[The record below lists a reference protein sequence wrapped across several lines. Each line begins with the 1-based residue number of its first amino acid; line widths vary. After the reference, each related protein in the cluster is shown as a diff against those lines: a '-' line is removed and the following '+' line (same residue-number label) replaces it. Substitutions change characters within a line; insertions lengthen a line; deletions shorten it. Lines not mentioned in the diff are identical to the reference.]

1 MIARTTRAL
10 LAGMVALGI
19 FSMAPAA
26 SAGGNEVIKEGSCS
40 GSTDWKLK
48 LKDEDGGIEVEF
60 EVDSNVSGQDWK
72 VKIFQNGDKIYN
84 KTRTTHGASGSFEVN
99 IVADDTPGVDKFRG
113 RAKNP
118 NTGELCVGKAQF

>member
-1 MIARTTRAL
+1 MIGKTVRTL
-10 LAGMVALGI
+10 LAGMIVLAV
-19 FSMAPAA
+19 FAMAPAA
-26 SAGGNEVIKEGSCS
+26 SAGGAEVIREGQCS
-40 GSTDWKLK
+40 DSSDWKLK
-48 LKDEDGGIEVEF
+48 LKNEDSGIEVEF

-99 IVADDTPGVDKFRG
+99 IVADDTSGVDKFRG

-118 NTGELCVGKAQF
+118 DTGELCVGKAEI

>member
-1 MIARTTRAL
+1 MFGKTARTM
-10 LAGMVALGI
+10 LAGTVVLAVLAI
-19 FSMAPAA
+19 APAA
-26 SAGGNEVIKEGSCS
+26 SAGGEVTKQGSCS
-40 GSTDWKLK
+40 DSTDWKLK
-48 LKDEDGGIEVEF
+48 VKPDNSSLEVEF

-99 IVADDTPGVDKFRG
+99 INADDTTGVDKLRG

-118 NTGELCVGKAQF
+118 NTGELCVGKVQI